1 MDDCLFCKI
10 VSGEIPAYKIYE
22 DDKYLAFLD
31 IAQFTTG
38 HTIIIPKKHFRFIW
52 DIENVGEFYEFA
64 VKVANHY
71 RSLGYEF
78 IDSASFGRLIPHA
91 HYHLVPN
98 SENDHDWHE
107 ALSKIGDLQKDPN
120 RRLTPE
126 EAGPILSKF
135 KLPEN
140 L

>member
-1 MDDCLFCKI
+1 MDNCLFCKI

-22 DDKYLAFLD
+22 DDDFLAFLD
-31 IAQFTTG
+31 IAQFTDG

-52 DIENVGEFYEFA
+52 DIENVGAFYEFA

-71 RSLGYEF
+71 RGLGYEF
-78 IDSASFGRLIPHA
+78 VDSASFGRLIPHA

-98 SENDHDWHE
+98 KEDGNDWDR
-107 ALSKIGDLQKDPN
+107 ALDGIGDLQKDLS
-120 RRLTPE
+120 RRLQPE
-126 EAGPILSKF
+126 KAQEVLAKF
-135 KLPEN
+135 KLPEA

>member
-10 VSGEIPAYKIYE
+10 VAGTIPSYKIYE

-31 IAQFTTG
+31 ISQFTEG

-71 RSLGYEF
+71 RELGYEF

-91 HYHLVPN
+91 HYHLIPN
-98 SENDHDWHE
+98 KENGNGDWSK
-107 ALSKIGDLQKDPN
+107 ALSGIGELQKDVN

-126 EAGPILSKF
+126 KAATILAKF
-135 KLPEN
+135 KL
-140 L
+140 

>member
-1 MDDCLFCKI
+1 MDDCIFCKI

-22 DDKYLAFLD
+22 DEKFLAFLD
-31 IAQFTTG
+31 IAQFTEG

-91 HYHLVPN
+91 HYHLIPN
-98 SENDHDWHE
+98 KEEGNDWNK
-107 ALSKIGDLQKDPN
+107 AISGVGDLQKDLS
-120 RRLTPE
+120 RRLTQE
-126 EAGPILSKF
+126 KASEVLAKF
-135 KLPEN
+135 KLPDS

>member
-10 VSGEIPAYKIYE
+10 VAGTIPSYKIYE

-31 IAQFTTG
+31 ISQFTDG

-52 DIENVGEFYEFA
+52 DIDNVGEFYEFA

-71 RSLGYEF
+71 RDLGYEF

-98 SENDHDWHE
+98 QENGSGDWSK
-107 ALSKIGDLQKDPN
+107 ALSGIGELQKDVN

-126 EAGPILSKF
+126 KASAILAKF
-135 KLPEN
+135 KL
-140 L
+140 

>member
-10 VSGEIPAYKIYE
+10 VRGEIPSYKIYE

-31 IAQFTTG
+31 IAQFTDG
-38 HTIIIPKKHFRFIW
+38 HTIVIPKKHFRFIW

-78 IDSASFGRLIPHA
+78 IDSASFGRLVPHA

-98 SENDHDWHE
+98 KKDGNDWEKALENIG
-107 ALSKIGDLQKDPN
+107 ALQRDEK
-120 RRLTPE
+120 RRLTRE
-126 EAGPILSKF
+126 KALETLAKF
-135 KLPEN
+135 KLEKS
-140 L
+140 

>member
-1 MDDCLFCKI
+1 MENCLFCKI
-10 VSGEIPAYKIYE
+10 VNGEIPAYKIYE
-22 DDKYLAFLD
+22 DEKYLAFLD
-31 IAQFTTG
+31 IAQFTEG

-52 DIENVGEFYEFA
+52 DIENVSEFYEFA

-78 IDSASFGRLIPHA
+78 IDSASFGRLVPHA

-98 SENDHDWHE
+98 KKDGNDWDKVIE
-107 ALSKIGDLQKDPN
+107 GIGDLQQDLD
-120 RRLTPE
+120 RRITKE
-126 EAGPILSKF
+126 EADKVLAKF
-135 KLPEN
+135 ALPKN